1 MSIARIFPSVTF
13 AVVLC
18 ALLSGCGSN
27 TPTSAIG
34 ADPYAGGASFPWTHT
49 ASAGSLSAQ
58 RLTAALNTLSF
69 ETLLGAAN
77 GWGPIE
83 PDRSNGEQGTGDGRT
98 LTLAGVPY
106 ARGFGTHAGSEMR
119 FSLEGYN
126 GARCTRFTSDIG
138 VDDEVGSRGSVVFQ
152 VFLDGVLAYD
162 SGTMTGASA
171 TRRIDLNLRGKRE
184 LRLVV
189 RDAGD
194 GINYDHA
201 DWANPQ
207 VRCEDNP
214 AADLRY
220 AFEFPGP
227 LNARYGQQV
236 TATLRVS
243 DEPGHTSGPVSFQLS
258 VFHWSSSGAPPAQLA
273 EPNRVYAATTL
284 PAEFPVRLNL
294 TAPYPDGFTPPTGPV
309 ELTLAAH
316 LEDRGFFR
324 RAYLNWNV
332 LP

>member
-1 MSIARIFPSVTF
+1 MTPFQPGSSRPPSRLPTGTGTPQRQHGWRLRIR
-13 AVVLC
+13 
-18 ALLSGCGSN
+18 
-27 TPTSAIG
+27 
-34 ADPYAGGASFPWTHT
+34 GASFPWTYT
-49 ASAGSLSAQ
+49 APAGSLGPQ

-69 ETLLGAAN
+69 ETLLGASN

-83 PDRSNGEQGTGDGRT
+83 PDRSNGEQARGDGRP

-119 FSLEGYN
+119 FSLQGYN
-126 GARCTRFTSDIG
+126 GARCTRLTSDIG
-138 VDDEVGSRGSVVFQ
+138 VDDEVGHRGSVVFQ
-152 VFLDGVLAYD
+152 VFLDRVLAYD

-171 TRRIDLNLRGKRE
+171 TRRIDLDLRGKSE

-189 RDAGD
+189 GDAGD
-194 GINYDHA
+194 GIDYDHA

-207 VRCEDNP
+207 VRCENDS

-220 AFEFPGP
+220 AFEFPAV
-227 LNARYGQQV
+227 LNARYGEQV
-236 TATLRVS
+236 TGTLRVS

-258 VFHWSSSGAPPAQLA
+258 VFHWSSPGAPPAQLA

-309 ELTLAAH
+309 ELTLAAR
-316 LEDRGFFR
+316 LEDRGFFQ